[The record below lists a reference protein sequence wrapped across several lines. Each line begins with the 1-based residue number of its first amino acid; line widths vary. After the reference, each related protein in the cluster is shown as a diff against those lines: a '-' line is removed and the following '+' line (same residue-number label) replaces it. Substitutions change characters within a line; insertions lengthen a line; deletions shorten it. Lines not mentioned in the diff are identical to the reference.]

1 MPKISVITPLH
12 EKGNQYIEEAL
23 ASLHV
28 QTFQDFEWIILQ
40 NNGGKAPESV
50 TEYEKAVLFSKTG
63 EDKIGAL
70 KHLACHYAQGE
81 IIVELDADDRL
92 TPDALEVISKA
103 LCNEKVFFY
112 SECFELNQDGSP
124 YLYSEYYG
132 WEQAETDGLKYNKSF
147 PVNPCSIRQ
156 IFWAPNHV
164 RAWTKKAYDA
174 IGGHDSTLEVGD
186 DHDLIM
192 RFYIEYGEAGFAF
205 HPEPLYIY
213 RVHPDNTFQGKAT
226 KIAEQSWQ
234 NYRNHMHKI
243 LLRWTENNKTL
254 ALDLGG
260 RFNPAEGMKTVDR
273 FPPCDFM
280 LDLSLNNQFGWGAI
294 PTNSVGYIRAFDF
307 VEHMKDP
314 IQFMNQVYRVLAPG
328 GWLRIA
334 VPSTDGRGAFQDPTH
349 VSFWNLN
356 SFWYYANE
364 QYAKYI
370 QPNFLGRFQ
379 ISQLV
384 QDFPTEWHKEN
395 NIPYVHAD
403 LIALKDNKAIGESLW
418 PR

>member
-1 MPKISVITPLH
+1 
-12 EKGNQYIEEAL
+12 
-23 ASLHV
+23 
-28 QTFQDFEWIILQ
+28 
-40 NNGGKAPESV
+40 
-50 TEYEKAVLFSKTG
+50 
-63 EDKIGAL
+63 
-70 KHLACHYAQGE
+70 
-81 IIVELDADDRL
+81 
-92 TPDALEVISKA
+92 
-103 LCNEKVFFY
+103 
-112 SECFELNQDGSP
+112 
-124 YLYSEYYG
+124 
-132 WEQAETDGLKYNKSF
+132 
-147 PVNPCSIRQ
+147 
-156 IFWAPNHV
+156 
-164 RAWTKKAYDA
+164 
-174 IGGHDSTLEVGD
+174 
-186 DHDLIM
+186 
-192 RFYIEYGEAGFAF
+192 
-205 HPEPLYIY
+205 
-213 RVHPDNTFQGKAT
+213 
-226 KIAEQSWQ
+226 
-234 NYRNHMHKI
+234 
-243 LLRWTENNKTL
+243 
-254 ALDLGG
+254 
-260 RFNPAEGMKTVDR
+260 
-273 FPPCDFM
+273 M

-370 QPNFLGRFQ
+370 QPDFFGRFQ